1 MKDEL
6 KVREK
11 WSYRLHYRNGVGV
24 VQSKQHTSPLDAMTA
39 AMTHT
44 QAARKSYMQIDI
56 MQKIRHKWI
65 VRYTRKC
72 IGFKQWDDWKESEGA
87 EQ

>member
-1 MKDEL
+1 M
-6 KVREK
+6 REK
-11 WSYRLHYRNGVGV
+11 WSYRLHYPNGNVGV
-24 VQSKQHTSPLDAMTA
+24 VKVGQHTSPQNAMRA
-39 AMTHT
+39 AMVHT
-44 QAARKSYMQIDI
+44 QASQREYSQIDI

-72 IGFKQWDDWKESEGA
+72 IGFKQFDNWKYSKGT